1 MRLLLDAA
9 DDDHCLAEVGLGM
22 AGRMRQ
28 RHEHLAAAPFPLPHI
43 VLHDRVAAA
52 EAMLIAQPLK
62 HALRRMALLA
72 MDLAI
77 TLQPII
83 DDPGEGIQLRPLH
96 GGRPPVSRRNRECHH
111 LGYAVARDVEIPRR
125 LALAHPL
132 GTGQSHS
139 PIQVHGENPP
149 ALPVARKGKGGRL
162 LRRPQQAHPA
172 ATVADFCTAVLTAA
186 DRNDLVV
193 AFHHTLFAQGPYGM
207 GQHYIERHT
216 LIPLA
221 IQGQVISLILN
232 GVFDE
237 FERLK
242 FIILE
247 GGFSWLPHTLWRMD
261 RESRQG
267 RVEVPWIKKLP
278 SQHARERL
286 KLATQPT
293 EDITTDQ
300 FLKIIDLIGTEDL
313 LVFATDYPHFDFD
326 DPDAAIPGA
335 LPEGLRQKIL
345 WKNAADLYG
354 FDIPDQAARVAA
366 AE

>member
-1 MRLLLDAA
+1 MPLIDTDVHESYSGVQDLVPYLSAPYKDWIAQGAWRGFSQPFAYTSPGNGNRADVKNVDGSASVSDPAMIKRDLLD
-9 DDDHCLAEVGLGM
+9 E
-22 AGRMRQ
+22 
-28 RHEHLAAAPFPLPHI
+28 
-43 VLHDRVAAA
+43 
-52 EAMLIAQPLK
+52 
-62 HALRRMALLA
+62 
-72 MDLAI
+72 
-77 TLQPII
+77 
-83 DDPGEGIQLRPLH
+83 
-96 GGRPPVSRRNRECHH
+96 
-111 LGYAVARDVEIPRR
+111 YDV
-125 LALAHPL
+125 
-132 GTGQSHS
+132 T
-139 PIQVHGENPP
+139 
-149 ALPVARKGKGGRL
+149 K
-162 LRRPQQAHPA
+162 
-172 ATVADFCTAVLTAA
+172 AVLTGYFYPTGLKMQYALASAMAAAYNDMVAEKWLSFDDRLVGSIQVNARDPEAAAREIDRMAAHPQMVQVMLPIVDDIAYGHPYYRPIFAAA

-193 AFHHTLFAQGPYGM
+193 AFHHTVFAQGPYGM

-261 RESRQG
+261 REYRQG

-326 DPDAAIPGA
+326 DPDAAIPRA